1 MLERTVTFFSEGQKL
16 VGTLRLP
23 ERFTTPRPAVVC
35 CQGFSLTRDVWLPR
49 NAEALVAAG
58 YVTLNLDYRYFG
70 QSEGQPRCRLVP
82 RAQVEDVRNALTF
95 LETVPEV
102 DASKLGV
109 FGISLGCSVATAVA
123 GTDPRVKALVAVAGP
138 GDLERVWT
146 HFADFARFKAKVVA
160 ARRKYVATGEVT
172 YIGVPRLLASD
183 PQTCALLVAEQPK
196 FPDWRL
202 EVTFESLLDLFDF
215 KPELT
220 VPAIRG
226 ASLFIGPA
234 ADALISSNELV
245 SLYSRAPEPRKLVML
260 EGLAHHELYA
270 GGRGF
275 TPVMEHTLAWLRT
288 HLPAS

>member
-1 MLERTVTFFSEGQKL
+1 MQTRTVTFFSEGQKL
-16 VGTLRLP
+16 VGTLRVP
-23 ERFTTPRPAVVC
+23 EGLTTPRPAVVC
-35 CQGFSLTRDVWLPR
+35 CQGFSLTRDVFLPR

-70 QSEGQPRCRLVP
+70 ESEGLPRCRLVP
-82 RAQVEDVRNALTF
+82 KAQVEDVRNALTF

-123 GTDPRVKALVAVAGP
+123 GVDARVKALVAVAGP

-146 HFADFARFKAKVVA
+146 NFPDFARFRAKVVA
-160 ARRKYVATGEVT
+160 ARRKYVSTGEVT

-183 PQTCALLVAEQPK
+183 PATCALLVAEQPK
-196 FPDWRL
+196 YPTWRL

-220 VPAIRG
+220 APAIRG

-234 ADALISSNELV
+234 ADALISKNELV

-260 EGLAHHELYA
+260 EGLEHHEVYDD
-270 GGRGF
+270 GRGF
-275 TPVMEHTLAWLRT
+275 APVMAATLEWLGE
-288 HLPAS
+288 HLPAR